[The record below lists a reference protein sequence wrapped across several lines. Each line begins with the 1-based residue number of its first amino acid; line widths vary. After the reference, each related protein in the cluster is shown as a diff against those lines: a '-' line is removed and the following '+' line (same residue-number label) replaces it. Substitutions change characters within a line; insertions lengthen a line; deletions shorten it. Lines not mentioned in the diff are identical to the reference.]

1 MIKLM
6 EDLNIKS
13 IRYPMAVDAKL
24 ESLSLKFGRSKKL
37 FFEQM
42 VDYFH
47 KSKKDPT
54 DLNDEVLK
62 KELSS
67 GVSRIISFVR
77 KLESDFLLPVFSNSG
92 KLLGLSNTHSKFLE
106 GLSQYAVNDETQ
118 TGRIIAG
125 MMLLEKAIVK
135 TQTNLDEKAVL
146 KTKFSKI
153 LERYINSRESLG
165 WTDSSAK
172 KEELQ
177 GLARESLKNI

>member
-1 MIKLM
+1 M
-6 EDLNIKS
+6 EDINIRS
-13 IRYPMAVDAKL
+13 IRYPIAVDVKL
-24 ESLSLKFGRSKKL
+24 ETLSLKFGRTKKL

-42 VDYFH
+42 VDYFY
-47 KSKKDPT
+47 KSKKDPK
-54 DLNDEVLK
+54 DLSDEVLK
-62 KELSS
+62 KELSN
-67 GVSRIISFVR
+67 GNSRIISFVR
-77 KLESDFLLPVFSNSG
+77 KQESDFLLPTFSNSG
-92 KLLGLSNTHSKFLE
+92 KLLGLSNAHSKYLE
-106 GLSQYAVNDETQ
+106 GLSQYAVSDESQ
-118 TGRIIAG
+118 TRRIIAG

-153 LERYINSRESLG
+153 LERYISSRESLG